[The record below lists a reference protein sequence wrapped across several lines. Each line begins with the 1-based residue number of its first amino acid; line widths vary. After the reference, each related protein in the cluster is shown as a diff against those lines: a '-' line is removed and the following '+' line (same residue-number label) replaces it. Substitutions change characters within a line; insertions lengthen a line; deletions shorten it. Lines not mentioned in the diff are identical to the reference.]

1 MEIQH
6 TTISFSEEQTKAI
19 ASMGDFYVATG
30 LEELVKDK
38 TITNINQIWMN
49 RTQCEGLE
57 EGVYR
62 NLKKT
67 RRFRG
72 MGEKYIRTTVAMD
85 WLNYAPS
92 SADYI
97 PEWELWIFTPE
108 NAEKFLE
115 AHRERIRK
123 EDKEHDKEIDR

>member
-6 TTISFSEEQTKAI
+6 TTISFSKEQIKAI
-19 ASMGDFYVATG
+19 ASMGDFYVVTG

-38 TITNINQIWMN
+38 TITNVNQIWMN
-49 RTQCEGLE
+49 RKQCEDLE
-57 EGVYR
+57 EVVYR

-72 MGEKYIRTTVAMD
+72 MGEKYIRTTIAMD
-85 WLNYAPS
+85 WLNYSPS

-97 PEWELWIFTPE
+97 PERELWIFTPE
-108 NAEKFLE
+108 NAEEFLE
-115 AHRERIRK
+115 AHRERVRK
-123 EDKEHDKEIDR
+123 EDKEDDEKNDY